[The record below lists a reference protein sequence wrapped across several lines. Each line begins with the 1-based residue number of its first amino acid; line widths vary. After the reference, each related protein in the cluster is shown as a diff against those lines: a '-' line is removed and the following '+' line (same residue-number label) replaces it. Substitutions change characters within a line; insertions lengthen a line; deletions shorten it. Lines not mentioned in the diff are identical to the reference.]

1 MRTLLT
7 PSNKELTNMGRVK
20 EQQYGWRVSDDEGRS
35 AKVLKTKLRVD
46 RSYQRDLIDSK
57 VLAIAKDFNWAAF
70 GVLIVFARGD
80 DYYVV
85 DGQHRLE
92 AALRLAS
99 IQQVPCRIFES
110 KDKADEAAAFLKTNT
125 QRRPISGIQRFDASV
140 VSGDPDAVMLNHLVT
155 ECGRVV
161 RKDSNR
167 TTVAC
172 VGTLMSR
179 LKEDKERFIR
189 LWPMWVEVMRDDPF
203 HGDFVKGSWWLER
216 RLEEQELSLASG
228 WGRERLRKIGLP
240 TCLDSMT
247 RWVLAVQSRNAKS
260 LGEGLLNGLNKGCR
274 KRVEL

>member
-1 MRTLLT
+1 L
-7 PSNKELTNMGRVK
+7 K

-35 AKVLKTKLRVD
+35 AKVLKTKLKVD
-46 RSYQRDLIDSK
+46 RSYQRDLIETK
-57 VLAIAKDFNWAAF
+57 ALAIARDFNWAAF

-125 QRRPISGIQRFDASV
+125 QRKMMSGVERFNAAV
-140 VSGDPDAVMLNHLVT
+140 VSGDPDAVLLNHLVT

-161 RKDSNR
+161 KKNAY
-167 TTVAC
+167 TNTVSC
-172 VGTLMSR
+172 VGTLLSR
-179 LKEDKERFIR
+179 LKEDKDLFIT
-189 LWPMWVEVMRDDPF
+189 LWPMWVEMLQDDPF
-203 HGDFVKGSWWLER
+203 HGEFIKACWWLER
-216 RLEEQELSLASG
+216 RLQDQGLSLASG
-228 WGRERLRKIGLP
+228 WGRERLRKVGLP
-240 TCLDSMT
+240 TCLDSMN
-247 RWVLAVQSRNAKS
+247 RWALAVQSRNPPAM
-260 LGEGLLNGLNKGCR
+260 GEGLLNGLNKGCR